1 MISTIILVLIVVIAY
16 LFASLSNVYGE
27 VAIDPDDNL
36 IISNETIDPLNQFNF
51 GKWAFPLLATNFF
64 LLGVG
69 ILYQKNKIPEKIQ
82 NFIKFIFEF
91 EVSQKIA
98 LLVIA
103 TLLTL
108 YVGFSVG
115 ELQHEETLGDYPGV
129 KEAAENWSFE
139 NLTIGGTNIRYFLL
153 NVSLNI
159 FDNIR
164 VIPFIAS
171 ISLLILIYFIT
182 FEISKKRFAGIVAM
196 VIVLQSNLFLQYDT
210 IATYTNFWTLFYLS
224 SLYLIYKSWFL
235 SPIFY
240 VLSIFSKPLT
250 TIFLPMT
257 LFFTYRAD
265 ITKRKKI
272 LTLISYGIIVFFG
285 IAAYLLGI
293 WDTHYDGFYPDGFL
307 TGFKEFSNFL
317 QSDGLITLFLLPL
330 VVRLFIASRKGV
342 QQAESLMVLIAGI
355 LLSAPLLGGLTLLTN
370 QPYRFIPLVV
380 FFAIGVGIILSRNN
394 VYGQHA
400 HKKGRLASY
409 LVFSVTLTIVLVTL
423 LSVIFPSLIQG
434 QYRIV
439 L

>member
-1 MISTIILVLIVVIAY
+1 VSSTIILVLIVVITY
-16 LFASLSNVYGE
+16 LIASLSSAYGE
-27 VAIDPDDNL
+27 VTVDPDDNL
-36 IISNETIDPLNQFNF
+36 IISNETINPLNQFNF
-51 GKWAFPLLATNFF
+51 GIWTFPLLATNFF

-69 ILYQKNKIPEKIQ
+69 ILYQKNKIPKKIQ

-91 EVSQKIA
+91 DVSQKIA

-103 TLLTL
+103 TLLLL

-115 ELQHEETLGDYPGV
+115 ELQHEETLFDYPGV
-129 KEAAENWSFE
+129 KIAAENLSFE
-139 NLTIGGTNIRYFLL
+139 KFSGVGQYIRYFLL

-171 ISLLILIYFIT
+171 ISLLILTYFIT
-182 FEISKKRFAGIVAM
+182 LEISKKRFAGIVAM

-210 IATYTNFWTLFYLS
+210 IATYTNFWILFYLS

-240 VLSIFSKPLT
+240 LFSIFSKPFT
-250 TIFLPMT
+250 AIFLPMT
-257 LFFTYRAD
+257 LFFTYRAN
-265 ITKRKKI
+265 IAKRKKI

-285 IAAYLLGI
+285 ITAYLLGI
-293 WDTHYDGFYPDGFL
+293 LLPNEGFYYDGFL
-307 TGFKEFSNFL
+307 TGFKEFSNFF

-330 VVRLFIASRKGV
+330 VVGLFIASRKGV
-342 QQAESLMVLIAGI
+342 QQAESLMVLIAGV
-355 LLSAPLLGGLTLLTN
+355 LLSAPLLGGLTLFTN

-380 FFAIGVGIILSRNN
+380 FFAISVGTLLSNSKRVNELN
-394 VYGQHA
+394 A

-409 LVFSVTLTIVLVTL
+409 LVFSATLTIVLVTL
-423 LSVIFPSLIQG
+423 LSVIFPSLIHG
-434 QYRIV
+434 QYRLV